1 MGKPAIRLGAD
12 LSTGH
17 QGFFPVVATS
27 ASANV
32 RVNGRGS
39 VRTGDP
45 YQQHSAPKKPPHV
58 GTAIGQGTVRVN
70 GKQAQRRG
78 DPNTCQDT
86 ASNGSKN
93 VRFG

>member
-1 MGKPAIRLGAD
+1 MGIPVIRLGAD

-17 QGFFPVVATS
+17 NGFFPVVATA
-27 ASANV
+27 ASGNV
-32 RVNGRGS
+32 RANSKGV

-45 YQQHSAPKKPPHV
+45 YESHSAPDKPPHV
-58 GTAIGQGTVRVN
+58 GTAIGGGTVRVN

-78 DPNTCQDT
+78 DANSCQDT
-86 ASNGSKN
+86 ASNGSNN